1 MFLAKNPFVMVILC
15 QTHPMLV
22 FPKAK
27 INLGLRIT
35 GKRPDGYHDIE
46 TLFYPIGLCDAIEV
60 VRGPNGSEKDLLT
73 ITGTVIPGT
82 PDDNI
87 VLKSVRKLRETFPVP
102 WLTIHLHKKIPAGAG
117 LGGGSSDAASTL
129 RTINRILGLSI
140 DTQKLKDIA
149 AGLGSDCPFFI
160 ESLPVFASGRGE
172 ILTPAP
178 FILNDYYIVLA
189 NPGIQAGTREAYA
202 SCKPALPETSLVE
215 LVRRPVKEWK
225 DSVVNDFEEILFPK
239 YPLIKEL
246 KSAFYAS
253 GAVFSSMSGS
263 GSTVFG
269 IYSEKPVIPENLAKY
284 VIFEASL

>member
-1 MFLAKNPFVMVILC
+1 
-15 QTHPMLV
+15 MLV

-35 GKRPDGYHDIE
+35 GRRPDGYHDIE
-46 TLFYPIGLCDAIEV
+46 TLFYPVGLCDALEIV
-60 VRGPNGSEKDLLT
+60 AGPNGSEQDLLT
-73 ITGTVIPGT
+73 ITGNSIPGT

-87 VLKSVRKLRETFPVP
+87 VLKSVRKLRETFPIP
-102 WLTIHLHKKIPAGAG
+102 WLAIHLHKKIPAGAG

-129 RTINRILGLSI
+129 RTINRIFSLSI

-149 AGLGSDCPFFI
+149 ATLGSDCPFFI
-160 ESLPVFASGRGE
+160 ESLPAFASGRGD

-178 FILNDYYIVLA
+178 FILNGYYIVLA

-202 SCKPALPETSLVE
+202 GCTPALPENSLEE
-215 LVRRPVKEWK
+215 LVSRPVKEWK
-225 DSVVNDFEEILFPK
+225 DSVINDFEEILFPK

-246 KSAFYAS
+246 KSAFYAT

-269 IYSEKPVIPENLAKY
+269 IYNEKPAIPKYLARH
-284 VIFEASL
+284 VIFEAPL

>member
-1 MFLAKNPFVMVILC
+1 
-15 QTHPMLV
+15 MLV

-46 TLFYPIGLCDAIEV
+46 TLFYPVGLCDALEI
-60 VRGPNGSEKDLLT
+60 VRGSEGSEKDLLT
-73 ITGTVIPGT
+73 ITGNSIPGT

-129 RTINRILGLSI
+129 RTINRIFGLSI
-140 DTQKLKDIA
+140 DTRKLIDIA
-149 AGLGSDCPFFI
+149 ATLGSDCPFFI
-160 ESLPVFASGRGE
+160 ETVPAFASGRGE

-178 FILNDYYIVLA
+178 FILNGYYIVLA
-189 NPGIQAGTREAYA
+189 NSGIQAGTREAYA
-202 SCKPALPETSLVE
+202 ECKPALPETSLKE
-215 LVRRPVKEWK
+215 LISKPVKEWK
-225 DSVVNDFEEILFPK
+225 DSLINDFEEILFPK

-246 KSAFYAS
+246 KSAFYTS

-269 IYSEKPVIPENLAKY
+269 IYSKKHVIPEFLAKY
-284 VIFEASL
+284 VIFEAPL

>member
-1 MFLAKNPFVMVILC
+1 
-15 QTHPMLV
+15 MLV

-46 TLFYPIGLCDAIEV
+46 TLFYPVGLCDALEI
-60 VRGPNGSEKDLLT
+60 VRAEEGSEKDLLT
-73 ITGTVIPGT
+73 ITGNSIPGT
-82 PDDNI
+82 TADNI
-87 VLKSVRKLRETFPVP
+87 VLLSVRKIRETYLFP
-102 WLTIHLHKKIPAGAG
+102 WLSIHLHKKIPAGAG

-129 RTINRILGLSI
+129 LIINRIFGLSLG
-140 DTQKLKDIA
+140 TQKLKDIA

-160 ESLPVFASGRGE
+160 ESVPAFASGRGE

-178 FILNDYYIVLA
+178 FILNGYYIVLA

-202 SCKPALPETSLVE
+202 GCKPAMPETSLRD
-215 LVRRPVKEWK
+215 LVSRPVKEWK
-225 DSVVNDFEEILFPK
+225 DSVVNDFEGILFPK

-246 KSAFYAS
+246 KSAFYSS
-253 GAVFSSMSGS
+253 GALFSSMSGS

-269 IYSEKPVIPENLAKY
+269 IYSEKPVIPEFLAKY
-284 VIFEASL
+284 VIFEAPL

>member
-1 MFLAKNPFVMVILC
+1 
-15 QTHPMLV
+15 MLV

-46 TLFYPIGLCDAIEV
+46 TLFYPVGLCDALEI
-60 VRGPNGSEKDLLT
+60 VRAPHGSEKDILT
-73 ITGTVIPGT
+73 LTGNSLPGT

-87 VLKSVRKLRETFPVP
+87 VLKSVRKLRETFPFP
-102 WLTIHLHKKIPAGAG
+102 RLTIHLHKKIPAGAG

-129 RTINRILGLSI
+129 RTINRIFGLSI
-140 DTQKLKDIA
+140 EPQKLKDIA
-149 AGLGSDCPFFI
+149 ADLGSDCPFFI
-160 ESLPVFASGRGE
+160 DSVPAFASGRGE

-178 FILNDYYIVLA
+178 NILNGYYIVMA

-202 SCKPALPETSLVE
+202 GCKPALPDTSLRE
-215 LVRRPVKEWK
+215 LVSRPVEEWK
-225 DSVVNDFEEILFPK
+225 DSVINDFEGILFPK

-269 IYSEKPVIPENLAKY
+269 IYDEKPAIPEFLAKY
-284 VIFEASL
+284 VIFESLL

>member
-1 MFLAKNPFVMVILC
+1 
-15 QTHPMLV
+15 MLV

-35 GKRPDGYHDIE
+35 GRRPDGYHDIE
-46 TLFYPIGLCDAIEV
+46 TLFYPVGLCDALEI
-60 VRGPNGSEKDLLT
+60 VRAPHGSEKDILT
-73 ITGTVIPGT
+73 ITGNLIPGT

-87 VLKSVRKLRETFPVP
+87 VLHSVRKLRETYPVP
-102 WLTIHLHKKIPAGAG
+102 WLTIHLHKKIPSGAG

-129 RTINRILGLSI
+129 RTINRIFSLSI

-149 AGLGSDCPFFI
+149 ATLGSDCPFFV
-160 ESLPVFASGRGE
+160 ESIPAFASGRGE

-178 FILNDYYIVLA
+178 FLLKGYYVVLA
-189 NPGIQAGTREAYA
+189 NPGIQAGTREAY
-202 SCKPALPETSLVE
+202 SNCRPALPETSLEEIVS
-215 LVRRPVKEWK
+215 RPVKEWK
-225 DSVVNDFEEILFPK
+225 ESVVNDFEEILFPK
-239 YPLIKEL
+239 YPVIKEL

-269 IYSEKPVIPENLAKY
+269 LYSEKPALPEFLAKY
-284 VIFEASL
+284 VIFEAFL

>member
-1 MFLAKNPFVMVILC
+1 
-15 QTHPMLV
+15 MLV

-46 TLFYPIGLCDAIEV
+46 TLFYPVGLCDALEI
-60 VRGPNGSEKDLLT
+60 VRGPHGSEKDILT
-73 ITGTVIPGT
+73 ITGNSIPGT

-87 VLKSVRKLRETFPVP
+87 VLKSVRKFRETFPFP
-102 WLTIHLHKKIPAGAG
+102 WLTIHLHKTIPVGAG

-129 RTINRILGLSI
+129 RTINRIFGLSVG
-140 DTQKLKDIA
+140 TQKLKDIA

-160 ESLPVFASGRGE
+160 ESVPAFASGRGE

-178 FILNDYYIVLA
+178 FILNGYYIVLA

-202 SCKPALPETSLVE
+202 ECKPALPDTSLME
-215 LVRRPVKEWK
+215 LVNRPVEEWK
-225 DSVVNDFEEILFPK
+225 DIVVNDFEEILFPK
-239 YPLIKEL
+239 YPLIKKL

-253 GAVFSSMSGS
+253 GALFSSMSGS

-269 IYSEKPVIPENLAKY
+269 IYSEKPLIPEFLAKY
-284 VIFEASL
+284 VIFEAPL

>member
-1 MFLAKNPFVMVILC
+1 
-15 QTHPMLV
+15 MLV

-46 TLFYPIGLCDAIEV
+46 TLFYPVGLCDALEI
-60 VRGPNGSEKDLLT
+60 VRGPEGSEKDLLT
-73 ITGTVIPGT
+73 ITGNSIPGT
-82 PDDNI
+82 PDANI
-87 VLKSVRKLRETFPVP
+87 VLLSVRKLRETFPFP
-102 WLTIHLHKKIPAGAG
+102 WLTINLHKTIPAGAG

-129 RTINRILGLSI
+129 RTINRIFGLSI

-149 AGLGSDCPFFI
+149 ATLGSDCPFFI
-160 ESLPVFASGRGE
+160 ESVPAFAMGRGE

-178 FILNDYYIVLA
+178 DILNGYYIVLA

-202 SCKPALPETSLVE
+202 GCKPALPETSLQE
-215 LVRRPVKEWK
+215 LVSRPLKEWK
-225 DSVVNDFEEILFPK
+225 DSVINDFEGILFPK
-239 YPLIKEL
+239 YPLIKDL
-246 KSAFYAS
+246 KSAFYDS

-269 IYSEKPVIPENLAKY
+269 IYNEKPAIPEFLEKW
-284 VIFEASL
+284 VIFEAPL